1 MEFNS
6 DYDIRLKMLE
16 SLGGDVTKKYDS
28 VYSIDLEILRLMEN
42 GGGGLTEEQV
52 KSIIET
58 YNYITMADV
67 ESKGYTTMSDV
78 EAKGYTTMADVESKG
93 YTTMA
98 EVEAK
103 GYTTM
108 ADVEGKN
115 YTTMT
120 DVEAKGYITSAA
132 LPKEWYGTQAE
143 FDAISVKDENT
154 TYFIYE

>member
-1 MEFNS
+1 MNS
-6 DYDIRLKMLE
+6 N
-16 SLGGDVTKKYDS
+16 YDS
-28 VYSIDLEILRLMEN
+28 IYSISLEILKLIEA
-42 GGGGLTEEQV
+42 GGGSGSGLTEEQV
-52 KSIIET
+52 RNIIEA

-67 ESKGYTTMSDV
+67 EGRNYTTIAEV
-78 EAKGYTTMADVESKG
+78 EAKGYTTI
-93 YTTMA
+93 A

-108 ADVEGKN
+108 ADVEGRN

-143 FDAISVKDENT
+143 YDAIANKDANT

>member
-1 MEFNS
+1 MNNNS
-6 DYDIRLKMLE
+6 N
-16 SLGGDVTKKYDS
+16 YDS
-28 VYSIDLEILRLMEN
+28 VYSISLEILKLIEAGS
-42 GGGGLTEEQV
+42 GGSGLTEEQV
-52 KSIIET
+52 RNIIEA

-67 ESKGYTTMSDV
+67 EGRN
-78 EAKGYTTMADVESKG
+78 

-108 ADVEGKN
+108 SDVDGKN

-120 DVEAKGYITSAA
+120 EVESKGYITSAA

-143 FDAISVKDENT
+143 YDAIANKDANT

>member
-1 MEFNS
+1 MNS
-6 DYDIRLKMLE
+6 N
-16 SLGGDVTKKYDS
+16 YDS
-28 VYSIDLEILRLMEN
+28 IYSISLEILKLIEQ
-42 GGGGLTEEQV
+42 GGSGSGLTEEQV
-52 KSIIET
+52 RNIIEA

-67 ESKGYTTMSDV
+67 EGRN
-78 EAKGYTTMADVESKG
+78 

-108 ADVEGKN
+108 S
-115 YTTMT
+115 

-143 FDAISVKDENT
+143 FDAITVKDENT